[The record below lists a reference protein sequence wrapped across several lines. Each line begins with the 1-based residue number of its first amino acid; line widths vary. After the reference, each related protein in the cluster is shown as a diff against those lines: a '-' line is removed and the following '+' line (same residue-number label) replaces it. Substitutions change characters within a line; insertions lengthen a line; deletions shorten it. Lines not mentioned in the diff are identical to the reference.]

1 VALVNFGSVILV
13 GLALFAS
20 ACGPSAPTTNVQ
32 ATVAT
37 QVEATVAAR
46 TVASTA
52 SPIQVPPTATP
63 SRPVSP
69 TPVSYTPVP
78 PTLVPPTPSPQPAGT
93 RLNPAAFTEPFSFT
107 NNDGRQLKVQVIE
120 VNRDANSLFRDA
132 LFVNPKPDAGEA
144 WIVAKLRMTYVK
156 GPEDKAWKISPGM
169 GDVKFYAGGQMWGA
183 PGIFSLP
190 PEPRFP
196 TDKDIFPGA
205 TIEGWLDGRHIA
217 QDLRADAVLVF
228 EGHYFSLK

>member
-1 VALVNFGSVILV
+1 MDRGQAAYDLREGS
-13 GLALFAS
+13 
-20 ACGPSAPTTNVQ
+20 
-32 ATVAT
+32 
-37 QVEATVAAR
+37 R
-46 TVASTA
+46 
-52 SPIQVPPTATP
+52 
-63 SRPVSP
+63 
-69 TPVSYTPVP
+69 
-78 PTLVPPTPSPQPAGT
+78 
-93 RLNPAAFTEPFSFT
+93 
-107 NNDGRQLKVQVIE
+107 
-120 VNRDANSLFRDA
+120 
-132 LFVNPKPDAGEA
+132 
-144 WIVAKLRMTYVK
+144 
-156 GPEDKAWKISPGM
+156 DKAWKISPGM